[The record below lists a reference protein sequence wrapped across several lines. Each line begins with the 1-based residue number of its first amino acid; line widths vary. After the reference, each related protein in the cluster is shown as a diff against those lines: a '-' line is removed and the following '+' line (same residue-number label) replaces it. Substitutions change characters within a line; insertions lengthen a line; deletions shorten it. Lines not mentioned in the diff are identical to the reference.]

1 MATDFLL
8 GKIIFCENMFSSWH
22 EKRARTVSYQ
32 WVTWGQ
38 VLWAMDIL
46 VDETLGQGGW
56 GTGLIAPI

>member
-8 GKIIFCENMFSSWH
+8 GKIIFCEIMFSSWH

-38 VLWAMDIL
+38 VLGAMEIL
-46 VDETLGQGGW
+46 VDEALEQGVC
-56 GTGLIAPI
+56 GTG